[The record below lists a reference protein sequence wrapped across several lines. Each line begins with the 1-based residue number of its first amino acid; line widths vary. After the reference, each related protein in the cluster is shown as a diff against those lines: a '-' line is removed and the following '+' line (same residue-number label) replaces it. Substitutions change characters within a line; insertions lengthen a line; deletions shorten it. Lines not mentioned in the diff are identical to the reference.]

1 VGAIFPATGETLY
14 KNMAWVGTLVSS
26 ALFVFALFIPRSP
39 RWLTNRGQVDS
50 ARKTLVFLRGANY
63 DVEEEIE
70 EMKASQARADAEG
83 KASLSELFSGATLK
97 AMGVMT
103 GLMLFQ
109 QLSGINSVIFFSGKI
124 FAIAGLT
131 NATLASVILGVVQV
145 RAALHPV
152 LLRALP
158 PRPPLTHHTHSLT
171 MTYVALRLVQCC
183 VKRRSGVLPLHTGH
197 LLCDVCWFGCIK
209 HFAALLCRC
218 EVDVTSTS
226 SPHTHTRTYP
236 IWLDFDPRPPLPTHA
251 LTYPYVPPFFCV
263 CFRW

>member
-1 VGAIFPATGETLY
+1 MRRVCWNQKLSFSTAESNPYAHACPFFYYRYAVGAIFPQTGETLY
-14 KNMAWVGTLVSS
+14 RNMAWVGTLVSS

-50 ARKTLVFLRGANY
+50 ARKALVFLRGENY

-131 NATLASVILGVVQV
+131 NATLASVILGAVQV
-145 RAALHPV
+145 SMPLFA
-152 LLRALP
+152 
-158 PRPPLTHHTHSLT
+158 LTHRVSRFSRLAHSEIC
-171 MTYVALRLVQCC
+171 VA
-183 VKRRSGVLPLHTGH
+183 
-197 LLCDVCWFGCIK
+197 F
-209 HFAALLCRC
+209 FCRT
-218 EVDVTSTS
+218 V
-226 SPHTHTRTYP
+226 
-236 IWLDFDPRPPLPTHA
+236 
-251 LTYPYVPPFFCV
+251 FFCV
-263 CFRW
+263 PLG